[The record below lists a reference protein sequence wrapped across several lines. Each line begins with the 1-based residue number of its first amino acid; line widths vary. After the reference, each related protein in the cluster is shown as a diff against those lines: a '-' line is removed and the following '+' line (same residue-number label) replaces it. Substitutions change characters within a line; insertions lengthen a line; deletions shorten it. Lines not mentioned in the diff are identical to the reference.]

1 MIMPRAAAR
10 VIANCVRAGGLT
22 FVVSCGGVTSSE
34 PVGRLA
40 SRYDLV
46 SYNGSVL
53 PTSTGRRIA
62 AVSATP
68 GGASYT
74 CDELYVAQ
82 QLVFSAPDAVMQ
94 TTQRR
99 WACDVPQYNATFSD
113 TLAGRVTSTSDAIV
127 MTLGAGGIAPSVIV
141 HGRVVG
147 TTLQI
152 DLVESGT
159 SPKSYDPTPRIFR
172 ASP

>member
-1 MIMPRAAAR
+1 MIKRGPTAR
-10 VIANCVRAGGLT
+10 LIANCVRAGMLT
-22 FVVSCGGVTSSE
+22 LFVSCGDAMPSE

-46 SYNGSVL
+46 SYNGSAL
-53 PTSTGRRIA
+53 PVSTGRRIA

-68 GGASYT
+68 GGGSYT

-82 QLVFSAPDAVMQ
+82 QLVFSSPDAVTQ

-113 TLAGRVTSTSDAIV
+113 TLAGRVTSTSNAIV
-127 MTLGAGGIAPSVIV
+127 MSLGAGGISPSTIV
-141 HGRVVG
+141 HGRLAG

-152 DLVESGT
+152 DFVESGT
-159 SPKSYDPTPRIFR
+159 SPKSYDTTPRVFR

>member
-1 MIMPRAAAR
+1 MLAL
-10 VIANCVRAGGLT
+10 C
-22 FVVSCGGVTSSE
+22 VSCGDAVSSE

-62 AVSATP
+62 SVSATP

-82 QLVFSAPDAVMQ
+82 QLLFASPDAVTQ

-99 WACDVPQYNATFSD
+99 WACDVPQYNATFND
-113 TLAGRVTSTSDAIV
+113 TLSGHVTSTSDAIV
-127 MTLGAGGIAPSVIV
+127 MSLGAGGISPSTIV

-147 TTLQI
+147 STLQI
-152 DLVESGT
+152 DLVESAAA
-159 SPKSYDPTPRIFR
+159 PKSYDPTPRVFR
-172 ASP
+172 AVP